1 MPRLQCPIEGCDWQ
15 AQDLDAAFAAGL
27 TAALQIHDRTV
38 HSTPAPAA
46 PQKLKLDPPTISAGC
61 DPDQWSEFT
70 RQWDMYKIGM
80 AITDNVLPTALF
92 YCCKTDLRTDIM
104 RDLRQDVATM
114 AEADLL
120 AAVKRLAVKDE
131 SILVPRIKLNKMTQ
145 SPGTGVRTFLANLR
159 GQASLC
165 QYKSTCKEAG
175 CTHVFDYSDEIIKDN
190 LVRGIADPEIM
201 SDLLGDPKI
210 DRTLEETVSF
220 IAQKEQATK
229 PQKLQSAI
237 QLVPCVLC
245 VQIQN
250 SLWPQD
256 ADAGRAVVLL
266 MDKRMIAKLGPDT
279 VKLGHS
285 HVVNVQQKDIS
296 PRTAASAPLVVSGAT
311 VTLHPEL
318 VSKVW
323 LTRTHPMLVCPRA
336 QPRTLNR
343 TVQVMSL
350 TNCVL

>member
-15 AQDLDAAFAAGL
+15 SQDLDAAFAAGL

-61 DPDQWSEFT
+61 DPDQWSAFT

-92 YCCKTDLRTDIM
+92 YCCNTDLRTDIM

-114 AEADLL
+114 AEEDLL
-120 AAVKRLAVKDE
+120 AAIKRLAVKDE
-131 SILVPRIKLNKMTQ
+131 SILVHRIKLNKMTQ

-201 SDLLGDPKI
+201 SDLLGDPKT
-210 DRTLEETVSF
+210 DRTLEEIVVYCPKRTRQSHKNCSRRYSWCHVCYTFKFKTVS
-220 IAQKEQATK
+220 
-229 PQKLQSAI
+229 
-237 QLVPCVLC
+237 
-245 VQIQN
+245 
-250 SLWPQD
+250 
-256 ADAGRAVVLL
+256 G
-266 MDKRMIAKLGPDT
+266 
-279 VKLGHS
+279 
-285 HVVNVQQKDIS
+285 
-296 PRTAASAPLVVSGAT
+296 PRTQMLG
-311 VTLHPEL
+311 
-318 VSKVW
+318 VW
-323 LTRTHPMLVCPRA
+323 WFCSWTKE
-336 QPRTLNR
+336 
-343 TVQVMSL
+343 
-350 TNCVL
+350 